1 MPQGESR
8 DSEVL
13 DRRRRRWKSRV
24 SKRGRRVWTG
34 ITCEWEGQI
43 PRGPERDRYLQTER
57 DRVLK
62 IERDPD

>member
-1 MPQGESR
+1 M
-8 DSEVL
+8 
-13 DRRRRRWKSRV
+13 
-24 SKRGRRVWTG
+24 WTG